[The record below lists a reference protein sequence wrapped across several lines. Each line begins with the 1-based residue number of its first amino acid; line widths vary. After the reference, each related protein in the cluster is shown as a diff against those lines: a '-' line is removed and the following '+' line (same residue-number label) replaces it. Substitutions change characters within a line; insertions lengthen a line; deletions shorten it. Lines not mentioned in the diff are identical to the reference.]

1 MWCLAAVALA
11 AAADREADDEVALA
25 SRISN
30 ELNSSKMTTRLALI
44 ALLCGACAGGSICG
58 AGRAGAVV
66 CTRRLAAPR
75 WLLLRGGADELDEEL
90 EDDDGDD
97 IDAEV
102 DVDAAAADEL
112 PVGDGAESNPFLGGG
127 AGGAGGLD
135 ELAQSLG
142 DPDMLKEA
150 LKELQDPAT
159 QERVKAMMDDPEFQ
173 KSMQQYIE
181 QITQDPQ
188 FEQLRKQT
196 EQLLEQPGFLEEMSK
211 AMGSIGGADG
221 DALKG
226 LMEGAAKAAEGD
238 AESDE

>member
-1 MWCLAAVALA
+1 MSAMKLTLV
-11 AAADREADDEVALA
+11 
-25 SRISN
+25 
-30 ELNSSKMTTRLALI
+30 
-44 ALLCGACAGGSICG
+44 ALLCGAC
-58 AGRAGAVV
+58 
-66 CTRRLAAPR
+66 
-75 WLLLRGGADELDEEL
+75 
-90 EDDDGDD
+90 
-97 IDAEV
+97 
-102 DVDAAAADEL
+102 
-112 PVGDGAESNPFLGGG
+112 
-127 AGGAGGLD
+127 AGGLD

>member
-1 MWCLAAVALA
+1 M
-11 AAADREADDEVALA
+11 
-25 SRISN
+25 
-30 ELNSSKMTTRLALI
+30 TRLALT
-44 ALLCGACAGGSICG
+44 ACLLGVSAGGSICG

-196 EQLLEQPGFLEEMSK
+196 EQLLEQPGFLEEMTK
-211 AMGSIGGADG
+211 AMGSIGGEDVSKAFS
-221 DALKG
+221 AL
-226 LMEGAAKAAEGD
+226 EGAAKAGEDSGD
-238 AESDE
+238 DE

>member
-1 MWCLAAVALA
+1 
-11 AAADREADDEVALA
+11 
-25 SRISN
+25 
-30 ELNSSKMTTRLALI
+30 
-44 ALLCGACAGGSICG
+44 
-58 AGRAGAVV
+58 
-66 CTRRLAAPR
+66 
-75 WLLLRGGADELDEEL
+75 
-90 EDDDGDD
+90 
-97 IDAEV
+97 
-102 DVDAAAADEL
+102 
-112 PVGDGAESNPFLGGG
+112 
-127 AGGAGGLD
+127 
-135 ELAQSLG
+135 
-142 DPDMLKEA
+142 
-150 LKELQDPAT
+150 
-159 QERVKAMMDDPEFQ
+159 MMDDPEFQ

>member
-1 MWCLAAVALA
+1 MA
-11 AAADREADDEVALA
+11 
-25 SRISN
+25 
-30 ELNSSKMTTRLALI
+30 RLALTLL

>member
-1 MWCLAAVALA
+1 M
-11 AAADREADDEVALA
+11 E
-25 SRISN
+25 
-30 ELNSSKMTTRLALI
+30 TTPA
-44 ALLCGACAGGSICG
+44 
-58 AGRAGAVV
+58 
-66 CTRRLAAPR
+66 TRSQ
-75 WLLLRGGADELDEEL
+75 
-90 EDDDGDD
+90 
-97 IDAEV
+97 V
-102 DVDAAAADEL
+102 
-112 PVGDGAESNPFLGGG
+112 
-127 AGGAGGLD
+127 
-135 ELAQSLG
+135 
-142 DPDMLKEA
+142 KEA

>member
-1 MWCLAAVALA
+1 MQ
-11 AAADREADDEVALA
+11 
-25 SRISN
+25 
-30 ELNSSKMTTRLALI
+30 
-44 ALLCGACAGGSICG
+44 
-58 AGRAGAVV
+58 GRGIPVV
-66 CTRRLAAPR
+66 TAKTA
-75 WLLLRGGADELDEEL
+75 
-90 EDDDGDD
+90 
-97 IDAEV
+97 
-102 DVDAAAADEL
+102 L
-112 PVGDGAESNPFLGGG
+112 PVGDAAESNPFLGGG